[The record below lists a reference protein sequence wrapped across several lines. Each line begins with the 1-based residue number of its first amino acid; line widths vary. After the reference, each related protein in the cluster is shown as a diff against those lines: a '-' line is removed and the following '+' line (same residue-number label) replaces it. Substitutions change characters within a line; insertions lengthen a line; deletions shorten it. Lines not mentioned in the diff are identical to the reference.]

1 MKKGG
6 STPPAPAILD
16 QTPLHFLKNDEILFC
31 IYSQFEEDES
41 ADQNE
46 KIIYFYPD
54 IPQVNQMMKVNF
66 GGGILSIS
74 GIVNDFF
81 THSPIDYISLE
92 KHILS
97 FKVVDCYTL
106 VLCTSNDIPPST
118 VTNHLNH
125 IYKAM
130 SFYFKGFELI
140 NREKKKLDMELNELM
155 EIVTTNIYKNKMS
168 AFNPLPYTPLP
179 NRSQRIF
186 IQTTQLIDNILSS
199 DHLGGAVFFR
209 NTVLF
214 SNFELQ
220 TTTKFILDK
229 IEYTRRKHTNPTL
242 LQQQQQQQ
250 QQSLSPQAT
259 TPQPVSPQFSSVLP
273 AQIIPEDY
281 HQTVYISPSEYTNL
295 KNRYSNQDNYQ
306 EEKEKEKEREREKDK
321 DESDNNNNSN
331 NNNNNINQFIN
342 VELLIMFYQDLT
354 IAIITEIGHKQL
366 PLIHLEFNK
375 IRLNNNSK
383 ILQLEKELD
392 NSFDRPSPPQVIY
405 RTTISPSNNFHFLS
419 YDSLTNM
426 AISSGIYTVNEES
439 FINTCTA
446 VHDSFIENPDV
457 TQMFI
462 RNHNGEIFCKKQFG
476 REIFYQPKVLYAN
489 NRFLENSELIIQNH
503 LKDHNINTL

>member
-1 MKKGG
+1 MKKGT
-6 STPPAPAILD
+6 STPPPIID

-31 IYSQFEEDES
+31 IIEKFENDEA
-41 ADQNE
+41 ADQTE
-46 KIIYFYPD
+46 KIIYFYPE

-74 GIVNDFF
+74 GIVHDFF
-81 THSPIDYISLE
+81 TDVSIDYISLE

-97 FKVVDCYTL
+97 FKVVDTYTL
-106 VLCTSNDIPPST
+106 VLCTSNEVPPST

-130 SFYFKGFELI
+130 SFYFKGFELF
-140 NREKKKLDMELNELM
+140 NDRDKKKIDMEFNELM
-155 EIVTTNIYKNKMS
+155 EIITTNIYKNKMS

-214 SNFELQ
+214 SNFELP

-229 IEYTRRKHTNPTL
+229 IEYTRRKHTSPIL

-250 QQSLSPQAT
+250 QQQLSPQAT
-259 TPQPVSPQFSSVLP
+259 TPQPLSPQFSAALP

-281 HQTVYISPSEYTNL
+281 HQTVYISPSEYQNL
-295 KNRYSNQDNYQ
+295 KNRYNNQDNKKY
-306 EEKEKEKEREREKDK
+306 EKED
-321 DESDNNNNSN
+321 DNNGENSSDGN
-331 NNNNNINQFIN
+331 NNNNNVHQFIN
-342 VELLIMFYQDLT
+342 LELLIMFYQDLT
-354 IAIITEIGHKQL
+354 IAILTEIGNKQL

-375 IRLNNNSK
+375 IRLNHNNK
-383 ILQLEKELD
+383 ILGLEKELE
-392 NSFDRPSPPQVIY
+392 NSFDNRPSPPQVIY

-426 AISSGIYTVNEES
+426 AVSSGIYTVNEEN

-446 VHDSFIENPDV
+446 IHDSFIENPDV

-476 REIFYQPKVLYAN
+476 REIYYQPKLLYGN
-489 NRFLENSELIIQNH
+489 NKFLENSELTIQSH